1 MPKLSNEDNLTAAG
15 LIQGFLR
22 KVENKMI
29 QTLMIIQAIVSI
41 LLILVVLV
49 QFGKGAE
56 AGLMGGNTETV
67 FTSSQQ
73 GNILSKI
80 TIGLSIIFLG
90 LCVYLARLQ
99 GAKTNSSLLDSEA
112 PIAAPLNSDS
122 AQEAKTTPAQPKT
135 VEEPKKAPAKKDN

>member
-1 MPKLSNEDNLTAAG
+1 
-15 LIQGFLR
+15 
-22 KVENKMI
+22 MI
-29 QTLMIIQAIVSI
+29 QTLMIIQAVVSL

-80 TIGLSIIFLG
+80 TIVLSVIFLS
-90 LCVYLARLQ
+90 LSVYLARLQ
-99 GAKTNSSLLDSEA
+99 GKKSNASLLDSEA

-122 AQEAKTTPAQPKT
+122 AEASLPKAEEKQP
-135 VEEPKKAPAKKDN
+135 VEKKKDK

>member
-1 MPKLSNEDNLTAAG
+1 
-15 LIQGFLR
+15 
-22 KVENKMI
+22 MI
-29 QTLMIIQAIVSI
+29 QTLMIIQGVVSV
-41 LLILVVLV
+41 LLILVILV

-80 TIGLSIIFLG
+80 TIGLSIIFLS
-90 LCVYLARLQ
+90 LSVYLARLQ

-122 AQEAKTTPAQPKT
+122 AQEEKVPAASEAKA
-135 VEEPKKAPAKKDN
+135 VEEQKKAPEKKDN

>member
-1 MPKLSNEDNLTAAG
+1 
-15 LIQGFLR
+15 
-22 KVENKMI
+22 MI
-29 QTLMIIQAIVSI
+29 QTLMIIQGIVSV
-41 LLILVVLV
+41 LLILVILV

-90 LCVYLARLQ
+90 LSVYLARLQ

-122 AQEAKTTPAQPKT
+122 AQE
-135 VEEPKKAPAKKDN
+135 EKAPIAPKAAKEQEKAPKKKDN

>member
-1 MPKLSNEDNLTAAG
+1 
-15 LIQGFLR
+15 
-22 KVENKMI
+22 MI
-29 QTLMIIQAIVSI
+29 QTLMIIQGIVSV
-41 LLILVVLV
+41 LLILVILV

-90 LCVYLARLQ
+90 LSVYLARLQ

-122 AQEAKTTPAQPKT
+122 AQEENAPETPKAEAKA
-135 VEEPKKAPAKKDN
+135 VEQPKKAPEKKSN

>member
-1 MPKLSNEDNLTAAG
+1 
-15 LIQGFLR
+15 
-22 KVENKMI
+22 MI
-29 QTLMIIQAIVSI
+29 QTLMYIQAIVSV

-99 GAKTNSSLLDSEA
+99 GAKSNASLLDSEA

-122 AQEAKTTPAQPKT
+122 LENNKASLPKT
-135 VEEPKKAPAKKDN
+135 ETKPLVKEKKKK

>member
-1 MPKLSNEDNLTAAG
+1 
-15 LIQGFLR
+15 
-22 KVENKMI
+22 MI
-29 QTLMIIQAIVSI
+29 QTLMIIQGIVSV
-41 LLILVVLV
+41 LLILVILV

-90 LCVYLARLQ
+90 LSVYLARLQ

-122 AQEAKTTPAQPKT
+122 AQEEKASTAPEAAKEQEKA
-135 VEEPKKAPAKKDN
+135 PKKKEN